1 MTTVQTCDRCG
12 CCAEMPYQE
21 LFDGQEVVT
30 LCCDCAEQP
39 AERRDPATW
48 LSVVVLVTISVT
60 ALCVLASALLL

>member
-1 MTTVQTCDRCG
+1 M
-12 CCAEMPYQE
+12 
-21 LFDGQEVVT
+21 LDGRDLVT
-30 LCCDCAEQP
+30 FVLCCDCAEQP